1 MLGGDDKSGV
11 AAIVEVLRTV
21 VEEGLPHPTIE
32 AVFTVCEEIGLLGSQ
47 NLDYGRI
54 TAKKAA
60 VLDGDGDAGRIII
73 GAPGQDKLEAT
84 ITGRRAH
91 AGVAPEE
98 GISAIQVAAE
108 AISRMKLL
116 RIDGETTA
124 NVGAIS
130 AQYATN
136 IVPEVLTLAAE
147 ARSRDSGKLDR
158 QSGHMVDCLRSAC
171 EKYGAK
177 LDVSLTR
184 AYDAFSY
191 GEDDPFVREVV
202 AACHRAGLEP
212 QLDVTGGGSDAN
224 NMNAHGIKALVLSTG
239 MAKVHTVEEEL
250 EVRNLENTARLV
262 LALVTG
268 QGA

>member
-1 MLGGDDKSGV
+1 M
-11 AAIVEVLRTV
+11 
-21 VEEGLPHPTIE
+21 
-32 AVFTVCEEIGLLGSQ
+32 
-47 NLDYGRI
+47 
-54 TAKKAA
+54 
-60 VLDGDGDAGRIII
+60 LDGDGDAGRIII